1 MCIITEGR
9 RYSNNKIE
17 PIAITLKDSDFP
29 SNPRFKDHYLKLNA
43 AAASGVFGY
52 IIWTFWPP
60 KSHVILYEGMDKVL
74 TGSLMPAQFCQQLN
88 DAFKMELKQGH
99 LSQGE
104 VSNVCRE
111 THWLS
116 RFWDFSRMLREYR
129 EYKEGKE
136 HGISHHAQ

>member
-1 MCIITEGR
+1 LCIITEGR

-60 KSHVILYEGMDKVL
+60 KSHGILYEGMDKVL
-74 TGSLMPAQFCQQLN
+74 TGSLAPAQFCQQLN
-88 DAFKMELKQGH
+88 DAFKTELKQGR
-99 LSQGE
+99 LPRGSIYCLQRN
-104 VSNVCRE
+104 S
-111 THWLS
+111 L
-116 RFWDFSRMLREYR
+116 
-129 EYKEGKE
+129 
-136 HGISHHAQ
+136 AQPFLGFLENAKRI